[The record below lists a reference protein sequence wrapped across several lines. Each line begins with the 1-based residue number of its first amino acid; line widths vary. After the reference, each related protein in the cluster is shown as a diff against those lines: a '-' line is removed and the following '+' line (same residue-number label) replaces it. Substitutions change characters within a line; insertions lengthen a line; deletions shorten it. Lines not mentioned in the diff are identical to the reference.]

1 MWLNDFN
8 CLRFFSHGVSNSC
21 GVLIAYLGKNSY
33 ILNEQKTDN
42 TGRILIFDITLHAD
56 QFVLSKL
63 YNANTVTELVKS
75 LEEFQSMF
83 KNLDISQ
90 NKRII
95 FTGDFNIFFNSKL
108 EPKGGKP
115 LLKRKPIAKL
125 VEINERIDICDIW
138 RIRNPNNRYF
148 TFRENHLIGFIECRL
163 DYIFISNCL
172 QEFVNNT
179 NIYHLLYQRIILYY
193 GSHFY
198 VINLTKM
205 VTIFGDLIIL

>member
-8 CLRFFSHGVSNSC
+8 CLRFFSHGVCNSC

-148 TFRENHLIGFIECRL
+148 TFRENHLTGFIECRL

-172 QEFVNNT
+172 QEFVNNA

-193 GSHFY
+193 GSHF
-198 VINLTKM
+198 
-205 VTIFGDLIIL
+205 